1 MSKVQSAPQGY
12 STEDALLHADPYISC
27 LGRMAASDFAE
38 KLCDLLNDELVRGT
52 NPAILLITLARF
64 QIQTHAS
71 LAAQLTRERGT
82 KATAEHYITMIRETY
97 VAHAD
102 QTRRN
107 MEAAG

>member
-1 MSKVQSAPQGY
+1 MNKVQSAPQGY

-38 KLCDLLNDELVRGT
+38 KLCDLLNDELDRGT

-71 LAAQLTRERGT
+71 LAAQLTRERGP
-82 KATAEHYITMIRETY
+82 KATADSYITMIRETY
-97 VAHAD
+97 VAHAE